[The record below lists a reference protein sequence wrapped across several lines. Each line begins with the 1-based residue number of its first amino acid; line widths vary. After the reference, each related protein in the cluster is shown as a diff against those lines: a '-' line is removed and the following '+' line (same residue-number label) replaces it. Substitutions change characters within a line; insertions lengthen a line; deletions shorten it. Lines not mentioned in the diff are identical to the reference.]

1 MVKKAH
7 SLLQKWYLFG
17 IAILLVVTAFFIVSR
32 IPKKPELGFS
42 RQLFNPGEF
51 HGTIPN
57 VLDTTISRSEKQ
69 VDVVVKRENV
79 SLSFQVPIG
88 GTKIKESE
96 NLLAFSSPNGEITT
110 EYSMRR
116 DGLKENII
124 LNKVPKE
131 NIFPSTLKTEGLIT
145 KISAEGIPVF
155 FDKNNKYQF
164 HFERPYVKD
173 ATGAVSYAVSYR
185 VVGQEEENINKTQ
198 EQFSTELL
206 SHLKTITQS
215 GQSYVLQVI
224 VDPTWLH
231 DPKRVLPITIDPTV
245 VHNTSSTFATGTL
258 DNAYDSGS
266 GASPILASGYQ
277 EITADANTVGLWH
290 MNEASGNVLD
300 SSGNGNTGTPTGTSV
315 VAGRLGNG
323 RSFNGTSDY
332 ITISDANSLSFD
344 SGTADT
350 PLSVSVWVKPT
361 VLAGA
366 GAGNWIVNKRDAGA
380 GDEYQLVFWEGKLV
394 LGLFSSNANYISRTT
409 SATWQAGQWYHIAA
423 TYDGSKSPNGINI
436 YVNGILQNSTGN
448 TTGTYTGMN
457 NSANPVVIGKAG
469 WSASQYFNGIIDEVQ
484 ISNVTRSSEEVKT
497 SASRRPYATYTSP
510 VIDLGT
516 KATTW
521 SGLSWIENGVAT
533 GYGETPYSSTGLIAQ
548 WNLNERGTATTANY
562 AGTCGVACDATL
574 TGFTNTNG
582 PDLVGGSGWTAQSQR
597 WGAGAIIFDGTDDY
611 LSIPNHTSLNVAGG
625 PFTIESWVKP
635 RNLSAR
641 YTIFS
646 TRATNAAGG
655 WQLEVGTG
663 NGGTG
668 RVSVT
673 GLNTWIFDSVDKVIE
688 AEQWSHIVYTRAS
701 NSDTGKIYVNGKEV
715 QSIVTTAYT
724 MANNTDVKLIGA
736 GTLIT
741 SFFPGIIDST
751 RLYGRVLGANE
762 ILSNYNSS
770 NIEFQTR
777 VGNTADPTDGTWE
790 DWKPSTAETSLESF
804 DSYSA
809 SGCTGGTVLD
819 SGRVHMFKANDT
831 FTCTGGGQ
839 VEVLIVAGG
848 GGGGTNM
855 GGGGGGGG
863 VISKSDVT
871 ITANTAY
878 PVVVGAGGAGAPAG
892 TTYGTHPSVSGS
904 NGGNSSFAGLTAIG
918 GGWGGSSPNTLGVGI
933 HFGNSGGSGGGAS
946 GYNSNTAAPGYYGS
960 GSGTPG
966 QGYRGGYQGTAYYSG
981 GGGGAG
987 GPGAD
992 GNNKANG
999 GIGFYSDILGQGYYW
1014 GGGGGGGGYTI
1025 AGGDGGAGG
1034 GGGGAAGVT
1043 RGGSGLNYGSPGG
1056 GGCTVCW
1063 TSKPGG
1069 DGGPNTGGGGGG
1081 GGHYFSNNKGGNG
1094 GSGIV
1099 IVRLSPIKKDSLTKL
1114 QGGGAQKIS
1123 TGKLEPDNGTLGLW
1137 HFDETGGGGAY
1148 LKGETSLP
1156 FATGGTISYSGGYTI
1171 HSFYESGTL
1180 TVNGSGNIEV
1190 LVVAGG
1196 GGGGSDMGG
1205 GGGGGGVLTNPS
1217 YAVAPST
1224 YAITVGGGGA
1234 GSPGV
1239 YASTPV
1245 SGSNGGNSIFGT
1257 LTAIGGGGGGSGH
1270 RTDAPYVGG
1279 PAVVGGSGGG
1289 SAARY
1294 MYSGAGQTFGA
1305 AGTVGQGTRGGNSPT
1320 VNNNYYAGGG
1330 GGAGGNTDVDAVD
1343 GTRAG
1348 HGGPGIAS
1356 AILGTTYYF
1365 GAGGGG
1371 GAHSA
1376 GPAGNGGLGGGGGG
1390 STWVAPSTA
1399 GAAGTGGIGIA
1410 QPGSVSAAGVVGG
1423 MGGPNTGSGG
1433 GGGNHQG
1440 NGGAGGSGVVIVR
1453 YPTSYSPVTISNAVT
1468 PTGATLTKGIS
1479 GKARSFNAASAAVQT
1494 DYINTGITN
1503 TSSSKFS
1510 TGFTADAWFYP
1521 TAYDASHNTIMGQ
1534 ETGFLLAFNSVGAL
1548 ANHINAGSTWSS
1560 PVGGS
1565 CTVPLNKW
1573 SYTAV
1578 TYDGTTINSYLNG
1591 TLCGSFAKTGNMASS
1606 SLVYIGM
1613 RDAGGTKQPFHG
1625 SIDEVRISNV
1635 ARTAEEI
1642 AENYRANSSHSIN
1655 RILSTADLSNK
1666 TTLPFY
1672 VAADRPGAYLSAT
1685 IGESAYENYEP
1696 DANTVGL
1703 WHLDDEASVYP
1714 RSCYALKLAGN
1725 NTSGTYYIDTDGAG
1739 GNPPIQVYC
1748 NMTYDGGGWTMAVKS
1763 WYGSGLIGTAK
1774 AVGTVAD
1781 ATTQKGN
1788 AYKLDDQDIRNIIGP
1803 GNNFDVMADQN
1814 GYNSA
1819 YSTGNYEYVVIR
1831 NYTGY
1836 WTYEKAMPASL
1847 TTTSFQSYRASDN
1860 ALAWTGNI
1868 TCGYDGGYG
1877 AAGINCLGSLGVT
1890 NNPQGGAGCVIN
1902 MGTASNAGWYHFF
1915 MNQYNDDTYM
1925 YICNGAQHSSG
1936 QAMNHRF
1943 WVRERY
1949 PVKATVKN
1957 SSEVINAPTY
1967 ITATGGTVSYVNGY
1981 TIHKFT
1987 SNGTFQVTSGSGN
2000 VEAMVVGGGGGGANT
2015 GGGGGAGG
2023 YVYNA
2028 AVPVT
2033 TTSYPITVG
2042 GGGPGGAS
2050 AGAGGTSGSNSVF
2063 STITALGGGG
2073 GSTHG
2078 GTGGLNGGS
2087 GGGGAVKSAAPASTA
2102 GVGSQGSN
2110 GGIGFVD
2117 AGWVGNNSGGGGYRT
2132 AGGAGSAVAGS
2143 GEGGMGILNAI
2154 GGSRAYYAGGGGGGP
2169 VNGAQ
2174 TGGAGGVGGGGASGF
2189 NTVGA
2194 PGTANTGG
2202 GGGGGSYSAGVYYN
2216 GGAGGSGIV
2225 IIRYPNPSIVNN
2237 TDNTA
2242 HGTTLVKGKMGN
2254 ARRFNGSTDYISIPN
2269 QPGFDLGT
2277 GDFNFS
2283 FWAQHDAISTN
2294 NTYLELGDY
2303 RAGVLIRQASA
2314 SVLDVYIQYTGA
2326 GDVYN
2331 YSFTPVVGQWY
2342 HFSLNRENG
2351 QIRLYVN
2358 GQQVGNASASTQ
2370 NIQVSGPLYIGHS
2383 AHAGNIQFFNGSIDE
2398 VRLDNV
2404 SRTSNEIRSAYEVG
2418 LRSHSITI
2426 DFGAKLD
2433 AGNLIANSGDLSFT
2447 VDATTY
2453 GLNQKGSNIYPEDK
2467 IIVRENYDG
2476 TEYTAQGTVTSVN
2489 PSTGAVTIRAW
2500 DGGGTFPSG
2509 GYTANADVF
2518 KWQKEYWNIT
2528 ASQSI
2533 HRNATDLFTLRFTD
2547 GNESRTVWIDDLKSN
2562 GTYLSNA
2569 AGSSIASSLG
2579 DRYFQY
2585 RTIFHSSDEAVSANL
2600 TSVTLDYN
2608 ANIAPALPTLD
2619 SPVNAATAVSRN
2631 PVLQTTTTDVNI
2643 DYLRYKIQLC
2653 TNLAMTTGCQTFDQT
2668 SSQTGWSGQ
2677 NTETNT
2683 AYVSGMQ
2690 ASYTLS
2696 TPLNYNSTYYWR
2708 SYAIDPNGTNVW
2720 TSTQAAPF
2728 SFTTLA
2734 VEAASS
2740 CKMTRTNNTTN
2751 TIEWVD
2757 VSANETGYKIQRNVN
2772 NAGWVD
2778 LDASLNPNTVSYVDN
2793 TVQLNNSYQY
2803 RIASFIAGPQYST
2816 WCTTQTQSINEGIL
2830 QFGGGF
2836 SFSGITV
2843 Q

>member
-1 MVKKAH
+1 MVKKART
-7 SLLQKWYLFG
+7 LLKKWYLVG
-17 IAILLVVTAFFIVSR
+17 VAVLLVVVAFFIASR

-51 HGTIPN
+51 RGTIPN

-69 VDVVVKRENV
+69 VEVVVKRQDV
-79 SLSFQVPIG
+79 SLAFQLPIEN
-88 GTKIKESE
+88 TKIKEAE

-131 NIFPSTLKTEGLIT
+131 NTFPSTLKTEGLIT

-155 FDKNNKYQF
+155 FDKNNIYQF

-173 ATGAVSYAVSYR
+173 SAGAVSYAVRYK
-185 VVGQEEENINKTQ
+185 VIGQEEENTNKTQ
-198 EQFSTELL
+198 EKFNTELL
-206 SHLKTITQS
+206 SRLQTITQV

-224 VDPTWLH
+224 VDPSWLH

-277 EITADANTVGLWH
+277 EVTADANTVGLWH

-300 SSGNGNTGTPTGTSV
+300 SSGNGNTGTSVGASV
-315 VAGRLGNG
+315 VPGIMGNA
-323 RSFNGTSDY
+323 RSLNGSSQY
-332 ITISDANSLSFD
+332 ISIANTNSLNL
-344 SGTADT
+344 GTFTFSA
-350 PLSVSVWVKPT
+350 WVKINSFAARNTIVDGGGAANTPRFGTETTTGVLNLYKSGVLIICSSASAPT
-361 VLAGA
+361 L
-366 GAGNWIVNKRDAGA
+366 
-380 GDEYQLVFWEGKLV
+380 
-394 LGLFSSNANYISRTT
+394 
-409 SATWQAGQWYHIAA
+409 GQWTHVAV
-423 TYDGSKSPNGINI
+423 TYDGSNCNI
-436 YVNGILQNSTGN
+436 YINGTLSQSTVSAQTFSYTAVSRYIGVTYG
-448 TTGTYTGMN
+448 TTEF
-457 NSANPVVIGKAG
+457 
-469 WSASQYFNGIIDEVQ
+469 FNGSIDEVYVGSAIQ
-484 ISNVTRSSEEVKT
+484 SSEQIKA

-516 KATTW
+516 KATSW

-533 GYGETPYSSTGLIAQ
+533 GYGETPYSSTGLVAQ
-548 WNLNERGTATTANY
+548 WNMNERGTATAANY
-562 AGTCGVACDATL
+562 AGTCGSACNATL
-574 TGFTNTNG
+574 TGFSNTSG
-582 PDLVGGSGWTAQSQR
+582 PDLVGGSGWTAQNQR
-597 WGAGAIIFDGTDDY
+597 WGAGAIMFDGIDDNV
-611 LSIPNHTSLNVAGG
+611 SIPNSSTL
-625 PFTIESWVKP
+625 
-635 RNLSAR
+635 NLSTFTYSAWVNIKSFAAR
-641 YTIFS
+641 NTIIDGGG
-646 TRATNAAGG
+646 AANTPRF
-655 WQLEVGTG
+655 GTE
-663 NGGTG
+663 TT
-668 RVSVT
+668 T
-673 GLNTWIFDSVDKVIE
+673 GLFNLYKSGVAILCTSSKPPPLNKWTHVVVSYDGTTCNIFQNGALDKSTVSANTFAYSAI
-688 AEQWSHIVYTRAS
+688 TR
-701 NSDTGKIYVNGKEV
+701 N
-715 QSIVTTAYT
+715 
-724 MANNTDVKLIGA
+724 IGSTY
-736 GTLIT
+736 GSTE
-741 SFFPGIIDST
+741 FFNGIIDSVQIYS
-751 RLYGRVLGANE
+751 RILPESE
-762 ILSNYNSS
+762 ILSNYNAA

-790 DWKPSTAETSLESF
+790 EWKPSAPETSLDSF

-809 SGCTGGTVLD
+809 SGCTGGTILD
-819 SGRVHMFKANDT
+819 GGRVHMFKANDT

-863 VISKSDVT
+863 VIAKSGVT

-878 PVVVGAGGAGAPAG
+878 PVVVGAGGNGAPAG

-992 GNNKANG
+992 GNNRANG
-999 GIGFYSDILGQGYYW
+999 GIGYYSDILGQGYYW

-1034 GGGGAAGVT
+1034 GGGGAAGIT

-1081 GGHYFSNNKGGNG
+1081 GGHYFSNNKGGDG

-1099 IVRLSPIKKDSLTKL
+1099 IVRLSPIKNDSTTKS
-1114 QGGGAQKIS
+1114 QGSAAQKIS
-1123 TGKLEPDNGTLGLW
+1123 TGKLESDNGTLGLW
-1137 HFDETGGGGAY
+1137 HFDETGGSGAY
-1148 LKGETSLP
+1148 LKGTTSLP
-1156 FATGGTISYSGGYTI
+1156 FATGGTVSYSGGYTI
-1171 HSFYESGTL
+1171 HSFYESGTF

-1217 YAVAPST
+1217 YAVTPSSF
-1224 YAITVGGGGA
+1224 AITVGGGGA

-1239 YASTPV
+1239 YAATPV
-1245 SGSNGGNSIFGT
+1245 SGSNGGNSVFGT
-1257 LTAIGGGGGGSGH
+1257 MTAIGGGGGGSGH

-1279 PAVVGGSGGG
+1279 PAVIGGSGGG
-1289 SAARY
+1289 AAARY

-1320 VNNNYYAGGG
+1320 VNTNYYAGGG
-1330 GGAGGNTDVDAVD
+1330 GGAGGNSEVNAVD

-1356 AILGTTYYF
+1356 SILGTTFYF

-1376 GPAGNGGLGGGGGG
+1376 GPAGNGGQGGGGGG

-1399 GAAGTGGIGIA
+1399 GTAGTGGIGIG

-1423 MGGPNTGSGG
+1423 AGGPNTGSGG

-1453 YPTSYSPVTISNAVT
+1453 YPTSYSPVTITNAVT
-1468 PTGATLTKGIS
+1468 PTGATLVKGIS
-1479 GKARSFNAASAAVQT
+1479 GNARSFNAASAAVQT

-1503 TSSSKFS
+1503 TNSSKFS
-1510 TGFTADAWFYP
+1510 TAFTADAWLYP

-1534 ETGFLLAFNSVGAL
+1534 ETGFLLAFNSVGTL
-1548 ANHINAGSTWSS
+1548 ASYINTGSVWSGS
-1560 PVGGS
+1560 VGGA

-1573 SYTAV
+1573 SYIAL
-1578 TYDGTTINSYLNG
+1578 TYDGTTINAYLNG
-1591 TLCGSFAKTGNMASS
+1591 SLCGSTAKTGNMASS

-1613 RDAGGTKQPFHG
+1613 RDAAGTKQPFHG
-1625 SIDEVRISNV
+1625 SIDQARISNV
-1635 ARTAEEI
+1635 ARTSEEI
-1642 AENYRANSSHSIN
+1642 AENYRVNSNHSVNKI
-1655 RILSTADLSNK
+1655 ISTVDLSNK
-1666 TTLPFY
+1666 TALPFSI
-1672 VAADRPGAYLSAT
+1672 AADKPGTYLSAT

-1696 DANTVGL
+1696 DTNTVGL
-1703 WHLDDEASVYP
+1703 WHLDDEASIYP
-1714 RSCYALKLAGN
+1714 RSCYALKIAGN
-1725 NTSGTYYIDTDGAG
+1725 NTSGVYYIDTDGAG

-1774 AVGTVAD
+1774 AVGTVAY

-1847 TTTSFQSYRASDN
+1847 TTTTFQSYRASDN

-1890 NNPQGGAGCVIN
+1890 NPPQGGAGCAIN
-1902 MGTASNAGWYHFF
+1902 MGSASNAGWYHFF

-1943 WVRERY
+1943 WIRERY
-1949 PVKATVKN
+1949 PAKATVKN

-1967 ITATGGTVSYVNGY
+1967 ITATGGTISYMNGY

-1987 SNGTFQVTSGSGN
+1987 SSGTFQVTSGSGN

-2033 TTSYPITVG
+2033 TTSYSVTVG
-2042 GGGPGGAS
+2042 NGGPGGAS
-2050 AGAGGTSGSNSVF
+2050 AGAGGTSGGNSVF

-2087 GGGGAVKSAAPASTA
+2087 GGGGAVKPAAPASTA
-2102 GVGSQGSN
+2102 GIGSQGSN
-2110 GGIGFVD
+2110 GGIGFID

-2132 AGGAGSAVAGS
+2132 AGGAGSATAGS

-2169 VNGAQ
+2169 VNGTQ
-2174 TGGAGGVGGGGASGF
+2174 TGGAGGVGGGGASGY

-2225 IIRYPNPSIVNN
+2225 IIRYPNSSIVSN
-2237 TDNTA
+2237 TDSTA
-2242 HGTTLVKGKMGN
+2242 HGTTLTKGRIGN
-2254 ARRFNGSTDYISIPN
+2254 ARKFNGTTDYISIPN

-2283 FWAQHDAISTN
+2283 FWAQHQAISTN

-2314 SVLDVYIQYTGA
+2314 SVLDVYIQYAGA

-2331 YSFTPVVGQWY
+2331 YTFTPIVGQWY
-2342 HFSLNRENG
+2342 HFALNRESG
-2351 QIRLYVN
+2351 QLRLYVN
-2358 GQQVGNASASTQ
+2358 GQLVGNASASTQ
-2370 NIQVSGPLYIGHS
+2370 NIQVSGPMYIGHS
-2383 AHAGNIQFFNGSIDE
+2383 VHAGSAQFFNGLIDE

-2404 SRTSNEIRSAYEVG
+2404 SRSANEIQSAYESG

-2426 DFGAKLD
+2426 NFGAKLD
-2433 AGNLIANSGDLSFT
+2433 AGNLIANSGDLAFT
-2447 VDATTY
+2447 VDATSY
-2453 GLNQKGSNIYPEDK
+2453 GLNQKGSNLYPEDK

-2489 PSTGAVTIRAW
+2489 PSTGAVTVRAW
-2500 DGGGTFPSG
+2500 DGGGTFPTG

-2533 HRNATDLFTLRFTD
+2533 HRNATDLLTLRFTD
-2547 GNESRTVWIDDLKSN
+2547 GNEARTVWIDDLKSS
-2562 GTYLSNA
+2562 GGYLSNA

-2600 TSVTLDYN
+2600 TSVTLNYN
-2608 ANIAPALPTLD
+2608 ANIAPAVPTLD
-2619 SPVNAATAVSRN
+2619 SPINGATAVSRT
-2631 PVLQTTTTDVNI
+2631 PTLQTTTTDINI
-2643 DYLRYKIQLC
+2643 DYLRYKIELC

-2690 ASYTLS
+2690 ASYTIS

-2720 TSTQAAPF
+2720 TNTQAAPF

-2740 CKMTRTNNTTN
+2740 CKMTRTNSTTN

-2757 VSANETGYKIQRNVN
+2757 VSANETGYRIQRNVN
-2772 NAGWVD
+2772 NGGWVD

-2793 TVQLNNSYQY
+2793 TVQMNNSYQY
-2803 RIASFIAGPQYST
+2803 RVASYIAGPQYST

-2836 SFSGITV
+2836 SFSGITI